1 MLLLYA
7 EALNEWHKAPST
19 DAYAAI
25 NIVRRRGYGLPTGT
39 ASATA
44 DLATG
49 LSYEQFQQAVRD
61 ERAHELAFEGH
72 RRQDLVRWGIYY
84 ETIRKTAAKCSEWH
98 VALHHRRLHGEG
110 PPRGAANPSARLGY
124 DEAVCAERGLEI
136 EAGRKTDL
144 ND

>member
-1 MLLLYA
+1 M
-7 EALNEWHKAPST
+7 
-19 DAYAAI
+19 
-25 NIVRRRGYGLPTGT
+25 RRRGYGLPTGT

-84 ETIRKTAAKCSEWH
+84 ETIRETAAKCSEWH
-98 VALHHRRLHGEG
+98 EQMPSLYIIADYTVKGRHEVLPIPQRDLDMMRPGVVQNEG
-110 PPRGAANPSARLGY
+110 WR
-124 DEAVCAERGLEI
+124 
-136 EAGRKTDL
+136 
-144 ND
+144 